1 MRKIIYRTISLFV
14 VSALCSTLTL
24 FIDARY
30 TMHGKTMLIPPTIL
44 FVAFIIYDGLRYIK
58 WDKTPNKWVKL
69 LVPFGVLAAVGI
81 SGYFFIKPYYYNFLF
96 FPMRAL
102 EGFNIKSFESIILM
116 NIIFFVIALLARY
129 LPIKIKE
136 FSQKRRNIK
145 KKKLISELR
154 KNYKKYS

>member
-1 MRKIIYRTISLFV
+1 
-14 VSALCSTLTL
+14 
-24 FIDARY
+24 
-30 TMHGKTMLIPPTIL
+30 
-44 FVAFIIYDGLRYIK
+44 
-58 WDKTPNKWVKL
+58 
-69 LVPFGVLAAVGI
+69 
-81 SGYFFIKPYYYNFLF
+81 
-96 FPMRAL
+96 MRAL

-136 FSQKRRNIK
+136 FNQKRRNIK

>member
-1 MRKIIYRTISLFV
+1 MKKII
-14 VSALCSTLTL
+14 C
-24 FIDARY
+24 
-30 TMHGKTMLIPPTIL
+30 LILVFSIL
-44 FVAFIIYDGLRYIK
+44 SFS
-58 WDKTPNKWVKL
+58 
-69 LVPFGVLAAVGI
+69 AVGLAQNEI
-81 SGYFFIKPYYYNFLF
+81 TVLLDGEKIEFDVLPQIINDRTMV
-96 FPMRAL
+96 PMRAL

-136 FSQKRRNIK
+136 FNQKRRNIK